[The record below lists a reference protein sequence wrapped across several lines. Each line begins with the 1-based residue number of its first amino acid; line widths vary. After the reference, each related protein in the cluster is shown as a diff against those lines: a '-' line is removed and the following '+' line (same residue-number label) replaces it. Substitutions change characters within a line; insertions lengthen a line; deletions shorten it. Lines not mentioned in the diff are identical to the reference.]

1 MMTEAENEM
10 IELPV
15 NPAPLPWMT
24 DDLILRAFHFAVE
37 AHSEQKRKYTN
48 EPYIYHPIAVADILH
63 NAFKSDAPPPFII
76 AAALLHDVVED
87 CGVSFTTL
95 RREFGDEVAVAVMHL
110 TDLITHDQ
118 GNRETRKLLEAVRI
132 GNAPLYAQL
141 IKLAD
146 LISNTESITKHD
158 KDFAVVYLKEKSV
171 VLDYIA
177 KSWNGNPTALL
188 NDEAVALFQ
197 RAEGIFVSA
206 QGVLASAPNGT
217 VH

>member
-24 DDLILRAFHFAVE
+24 DELVLRAFHFAVE
-37 AHSEQKRKYTN
+37 AHATQTRKYTG

-63 NAFKSDAPPPFII
+63 KAFENDSPPPFII

-87 CGVSFTTL
+87 CGVTFTTL
-95 RREFGDEVAVAVMHL
+95 RRDFGDEVAVAVMHL
-110 TDLITHDQ
+110 TDLISHDQ

-146 LISNTESITKHD
+146 LVSNTESITEHD
-158 KDFAVVYLKEKSV
+158 KDFAVVYLKEKAII
-171 VLDYIA
+171 LDYIA
-177 KSWNGNPTALL
+177 KSWNGSATALMSE
-188 NDEAVALFQ
+188 EAVALFQ
-197 RAEGIFVSA
+197 RAEGFISPA
-206 QGVLASAPNGT
+206 INSEGKT

>member
-1 MMTEAENEM
+1 M

-15 NPAPLPWMT
+15 NPAPLVWMT
-24 DDLILRAFHFAVE
+24 DPLVVKAFNFAVD
-37 AHSEQKRKYTN
+37 AHKEQKRKYTN
-48 EPYIYHPIAVADILH
+48 EPYIYHPIAVADILYH
-63 NAFKSDAPPPFII
+63 AFKEDAPPPFIY

-95 RREFGDEVAVAVMHL
+95 RREFGDETAVAVMHL

-132 GNAPLYAQL
+132 GAAPLYAQL

-146 LISNTESITKHD
+146 MVSNTESITKHD
-158 KDFAVVYLKEKSV
+158 KDFAIVYLKEKSV

-177 KSWNGNPTALL
+177 RSWNKNPTALL

-197 RAEGIFVSA
+197 RAEGFFAAPDAVSNP
-206 QGVLASAPNGT
+206 GNGT